1 MDNTVA
7 NLSILIRQLAVHRNL
22 ATSTVSRLVT
32 GSGDTLKRLERRDA
46 TGTPVH
52 RISTDRAARS
62 MRALSELW
70 PADLE
75 WPRDIP
81 RPPKSKKEKAA

>member
-1 MDNTVA
+1 MDSTITHICV
-7 NLSILIRQLAVHRNL
+7 LIRQLAAHRNL

-32 GSGDTLKRLERRDA
+32 GSGDTLNRLERRDEN
-46 TGTPVH
+46 GDPVH

-62 MRALSELW
+62 LRALSELW

-81 RPPKSKKEKAA
+81 RPPKGKKEAA

>member
-1 MDNTVA
+1 METTHLITLAQTLATHAGRTPRTVA
-7 NLSILIRQLAVHRNL
+7 GWCGVH
-22 ATSTVSRLVT
+22 SRLFDRLAAGRGCRV
-32 GSGDTLKRLERRDA
+32 DTYNK
-46 TGTPVH
+46 
-52 RISTDRAARS
+52 
-62 MRALSELW
+62 ALLAFGALW